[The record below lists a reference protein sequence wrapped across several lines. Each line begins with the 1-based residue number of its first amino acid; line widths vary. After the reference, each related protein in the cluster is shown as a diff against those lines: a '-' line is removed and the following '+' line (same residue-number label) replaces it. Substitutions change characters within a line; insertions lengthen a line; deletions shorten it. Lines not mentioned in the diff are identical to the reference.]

1 MVGAFSLVG
10 ASAKF
15 GTLGGMLIGYSFNI
29 SSTSVGVFSLVG
41 VSGEFGTWEE
51 CWLAMVI
58 KFTPTVVKF
67 TLIGACSLV
76 GMSAEFGT
84 LGGMLIGYSR

>member
-1 MVGAFSLVG
+1 M
-10 ASAKF
+10 SAKF

-41 VSGEFGTWEE
+41 
-51 CWLAMVI
+51 
-58 KFTPTVVKF
+58 
-67 TLIGACSLV
+67 
-76 GMSAEFGT
+76 MSAEFGT

>member
-1 MVGAFSLVG
+1 MVG
-10 ASAKF
+10 
-15 GTLGGMLIGYSFNI
+15 
-29 SSTSVGVFSLVG
+29 
-41 VSGEFGTWEE
+41 
-51 CWLAMVI
+51 

-76 GMSAEFGT
+76 GMLAEFGT